1 MNITSML
8 SSGYLQPSFMPAPRP
23 REPSEGGNA
32 AALSR
37 QEREVLA
44 QENSLRAASAGA
56 QVSTTYRYTLGPDG
70 RRYVT
75 GAEVT
80 VQGDERTVGRVTGGV
95 KRRTLKPEKTAVP
108 ADGTDGK
115 RAEENSNSEV
125 IRKLEETEREVI
137 AHEAA
142 HQAAAGRF
150 GGGVSYTY
158 TRGPDGRAYITGG
171 EVPIHVP
178 ASSDPEETLRN
189 MEQVQRAAL
198 APHSPS
204 GQDIAV
210 AASAAA
216 SAARARQELA
226 SGAEESNGTAG
237 TEPFKTSAASVKAGL
252 LFERIWAEEAKEE
265 KEETRGA
272 ASFAEKNRPDEAR
285 AAYSRVSSRFGLWA
299 LGQGFEPAAPKEGN
313 SPYFQFDIAA

>member
-8 SSGYLQPSFMPAPRP
+8 SSGYLQPSFTPALRP
-23 REPSEGGNA
+23 REPSEGG
-32 AALSR
+32 
-37 QEREVLA
+37 
-44 QENSLRAASAGA
+44 
-56 QVSTTYRYTLGPDG
+56 
-70 RRYVT
+70 
-75 GAEVT
+75 
-80 VQGDERTVGRVTGGV
+80 
-95 KRRTLKPEKTAVP
+95 
-108 ADGTDGK
+108 K
-115 RAEENSNSEV
+115 RAEENSKSEV
-125 IRKLEETEREVI
+125 IRELEETEREVI

-178 ASSDPEETLRN
+178 ASGDPEETLRN

-216 SAARARQELA
+216 SAARAWQELA
-226 SGAEESNGTAG
+226 SGAGESNGGKTAG

-252 LFERIWAEEAKEE
+252 LFERIRAEEAKEE

-285 AAYSRVSSRFGLWA
+285 AAYSRASSRFGLWA
-299 LGQGFEPAAPKEGN
+299 LGQGFEPAAPKERT